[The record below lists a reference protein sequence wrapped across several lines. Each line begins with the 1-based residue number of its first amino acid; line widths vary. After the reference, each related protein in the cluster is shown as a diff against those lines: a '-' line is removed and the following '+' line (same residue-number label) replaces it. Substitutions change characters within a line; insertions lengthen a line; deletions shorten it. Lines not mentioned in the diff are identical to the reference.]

1 MGDIW
6 WTEFNSVFFT
16 GIATMAFGA
25 LALLVRYGFASKCDN
40 VSICFGMLR
49 IHRAVELED
58 DIEENKDELV
68 VEHHGTENV
77 EDIKDN
83 KP

>member
-1 MGDIW
+1 MVDKW
-6 WTEFNSVFFT
+6 YEEFNSVFFT

-58 DIEENKDELV
+58 NIEEGKDELV
-68 VEHHGTENV
+68 VEHHGKEEESKANTV
-77 EDIKDN
+77 
-83 KP
+83 

>member
-1 MGDIW
+1 MSDKW
-6 WTEFNSVFFT
+6 YAEFNSVFFT

-49 IHRAVELED
+49 IHRAVEFED
-58 DIEENKDELV
+58 NIEEGKDELV
-68 VEHHGTENV
+68 IQKEEESKANTV
-77 EDIKDN
+77 
-83 KP
+83 

>member
-1 MGDIW
+1 MSNNWYD
-6 WTEFNSVFFT
+6 EFNSVFFT

-58 DIEENKDELV
+58 NIEEGKDELV
-68 VEHHGTENV
+68 VG
-77 EDIKDN
+77 KDEEKN
-83 KP
+83 

>member
-1 MGDIW
+1 MGDEW
-6 WTEFNSVFFT
+6 WNEFNSVFFT

-25 LALLVRYGFASKCDN
+25 LALLVRFFFLSKCDN

-58 DIEENKDELV
+58 NIEEGKE
-68 VEHHGTENV
+68 
-77 EDIKDN
+77 
-83 KP
+83 

>member
-1 MGDIW
+1 MSWYD
-6 WTEFNSVFFT
+6 EFNSVFFT

-58 DIEENKDELV
+58 NIEEGKDDELV
-68 VEHHGTENV
+68 VEYHGKEEESKAN
-77 EDIKDN
+77 N
-83 KP
+83 P

>member
-1 MGDIW
+1 MVDKW
-6 WTEFNSVFFT
+6 YEEFNSVFFT